1 LLGYLL
7 GEAANAQYNDGKTSK
22 PILDKLNYQ
31 GMDFVKVQ
39 RLALEVFEKLKQY
52 KKLSLPMTEAVNA
65 CAMHILSK
73 YSTNWPLNHLENVF
87 YIVSGYAYCTNRVLR
102 KAAERKEKQG
112 EGGAADGKSSE

>member
-1 LLGYLL
+1 
-7 GEAANAQYNDGKTSK
+7 
-22 PILDKLNYQ
+22 
-31 GMDFVKVQ
+31 
-39 RLALEVFEKLKQY
+39 
-52 KKLSLPMTEAVNA
+52 MTEAVNA

-112 EGGAADGKSSE
+112 EGELQMERVLNNSDILFLRCQTLQS